1 MRIHYLPK
9 TTQTHS
15 NKKLIYKMAVNDDDD
30 KQKRTEIFLRA
41 MTRFGEISLLSQ
53 IIIKSLTIL
62 GLPDFLLGK
71 FQNQLWQIPYAIG
84 KVFFVLNGQILNHL
98 SCHLV
103 TLSRALFISCF

>member
-30 KQKRTEIFLRA
+30 KQKRAEIFLRA
-41 MTRFGEISLLSQ
+41 SVTRFGEISVLSQ
-53 IIIKSLTIL
+53 VIIKSLTIL

-71 FQNQLWQIPYAIG
+71 ILYPHWQIFMLFG
-84 KVFFVLNGQILNHL
+84 KF
-98 SCHLV
+98 S
-103 TLSRALFISCF
+103 LF

>member
-62 GLPDFLLGK
+62 GLRDFLLGK
-71 FQNQLWQIPYAIG
+71 ISESTLANFYAIG
-84 KVFFVLNGQILNHL
+84 KVFF
-98 SCHLV
+98 
-103 TLSRALFISCF
+103 F